1 MTPISGWFKRLNIN
15 NLTSK
20 IEYSSQLLLLLWTF
34 EDISEQIYVHEYMNM
49 NIFSVIYS
57 DSTHCTE
64 CRTCVVLVSPSL
76 SQFYQSRALND
87 DLRPSLRRN
96 GLCTRVNS
104 LRVCFMCVCVC
115 ALFQASSSLSSST
128 VGCCRKHQVQ
138 KPNTHLNTQR
148 KLKDKWRL
156 NEWPIRRSDCSPAS
170 PHLCHYFLPLNFFF
184 QRLLNHIF
192 FLVFTI
198 FNFPFNIVC
207 ILISRPAQ
215 THVHAAQYEMTW
227 NIKLSESLIIKLEKY
242 SQY

>member
-34 EDISEQIYVHEYMNM
+34 EDILEQIYVHEYMNM
-49 NIFSVIYS
+49 NVFSVIYS

-104 LRVCFMCVCVC
+104 LRVCICVCVR
-115 ALFQASSSLSSST
+115 AISGFLFPFLLHSGLLQEAPGAETKHTSKHTEKTEGQVKTEWMANQTFWLFPCFSTPVSLFSST
-128 VGCCRKHQVQ
+128 
-138 KPNTHLNTQR
+138 
-148 KLKDKWRL
+148 
-156 NEWPIRRSDCSPAS
+156 
-170 PHLCHYFLPLNFFF
+170 
-184 QRLLNHIF
+184 
-192 FLVFTI
+192 
-198 FNFPFNIVC
+198 
-207 ILISRPAQ
+207 
-215 THVHAAQYEMTW
+215 
-227 NIKLSESLIIKLEKY
+227 
-242 SQY
+242 